1 MIIVSD
7 LIAMQDRDKNVA
19 PHNGAFTR
27 ILGRYARERDVIDLM
42 TALEK
47 MTLLPARRLENAA
60 PAFKRKGRL
69 QAGMDADI
77 TVFNPDTVIDR
88 ATYQKPYQE
97 AVGLHA
103 VLVNGTP
110 VILDGALVADTWPGE
125 RVLATGAGR

>member
-7 LIAMQDRDKNVA
+7 LIAMQDREKNVA

-27 ILGRYARERDVIDLM
+27 ILGRYVREHGVIELM

-47 MTLLPARRLENAA
+47 MTLLPAQRLEQVA

-77 TVFNPDTVIDR
+77 TVFNPDTIIDR
-88 ATYQKPYQE
+88 ATYRNPYQE
-97 AVGLHA
+97 PAGLQA
-103 VLVNGTP
+103 VLVNGVP
-110 VILDGALVADTWPGE
+110 VIL
-125 RVLATGAGR
+125 